1 MHWHRSLYLRI
12 AVGLVLFLAAMLVV
26 QAMLFAW
33 VAARSGNTLSE
44 RSPGRFSETVAV
56 DLAGALERDPK
67 LDVEQY
73 VREQYAQEAHPFFV
87 MLADN
92 RMITSGSTT
101 FPDQLLRMAR
111 ARLQR
116 RGDRPE
122 IDRFDRGPRFDR
134 GGRENRP
141 DEGADR
147 GDPRERG
154 GRTGRGFGFV
164 RPTPIVVA

>member
-87 MLADN
+87 MLADG

-122 IDRFDRGPRFDR
+122 IDRFDRGPR

-141 DEGADR
+141 DDGAER
-147 GDPRERG
+147 GGGDPRERG
-154 GRTGRGFGFV
+154 GGSRGGRGF
-164 RPTPIVVA
+164 